1 MRRSKLYKKQVEVA
15 GFDAQKRY
23 SVSEAIALLKGMP
36 GVKFDQTAEVAFKLG
51 VDPRKS
57 DQTVRGAVALPR
69 GTGKTVRVAVVADG
83 ALAQDARDA
92 GADFVGYEDIVEK
105 IKGGWQDFDMLIATP
120 DAMRLVRPLG
130 RQLGPR
136 GLMPNPKTGTVTDQ
150 VGTAVREAKAGR
162 AEFRADRGACVHVP
176 FGKMSFEADALKE
189 NFDVIVEALLK
200 GMPGVTFDQTAEV
213 AFKLGVDPR
222 KSDQTVRGAVALPR
236 GTGKTVRVAVV
247 ADGPLAQDARDA
259 GADFVGYEDIVEKI
273 KGGWQDFDILIAT
286 PDAMRLVRPL
296 GRQLGPRGLMPNP
309 KTGTVTD
316 QVGTAVREAKAGRAE
331 FRADRGACVHVPFG
345 KMSFEADA
353 LKENF
358 DVIVDALNKAKPTTA
373 KGAYILSCTISAT
386 MTPGVKINVK
396 ELVRSKE

>member
-1 MRRSKLYKKQVEVA
+1 MRRSKLYKKQVGVA
-15 GFDAQKRY
+15 GFDSLKRY
-23 SVSEAIALLKGMP
+23 GVAEAIELLKGFP
-36 GVKFDQTAEVAFKLG
+36 AVKFDQTAEVAFKLG

-83 ALAQDARDA
+83 ALGQEARDA
-92 GADFVGYEDIVEK
+92 GADFVGYEDIVQK
-105 IKGGWQDFDMLIATP
+105 IKDGWQ
-120 DAMRLVRPLG
+120 
-130 RQLGPR
+130 
-136 GLMPNPKTGTVTDQ
+136 
-150 VGTAVREAKAGR
+150 E
-162 AEFRADRGACVHVP
+162 
-176 FGKMSFEADALKE
+176 
-189 NFDVIVEALLK
+189 
-200 GMPGVTFDQTAEV
+200 
-213 AFKLGVDPR
+213 
-222 KSDQTVRGAVALPR
+222 
-236 GTGKTVRVAVV
+236 
-247 ADGPLAQDARDA
+247 
-259 GADFVGYEDIVEKI
+259 
-273 KGGWQDFDILIAT
+273 FDILIAT

-316 QVGTAVREAKAGRAE
+316 QVGNAVREAKAGRAE

-345 KMSFEADA
+345 KLSFSAEA

-358 DVIVDALNKAKPTTA
+358 DVIVEALNKAKPTTA

>member
-1 MRRSKLYKKQVEVA
+1 MAKKVTGLIRLQIPAGAANPAPPIGPALGSAGCNIMEFCKQFNAATQSQSGTVIPVVITVYQDRSFTFICKSPPAAVLVKKAAGVASGAKKPGTEKAGKITRAQIREIVQIKKEDINRAAWESRWSMRRSKLYRKQVEVA

-23 SVSEAIALLKGMP
+23 SVAEAIALLKGMP

-189 NFDVIVEALLK
+189 NFDVIVEAL
-200 GMPGVTFDQTAEV
+200 
-213 AFKLGVDPR
+213 
-222 KSDQTVRGAVALPR
+222 
-236 GTGKTVRVAVV
+236 
-247 ADGPLAQDARDA
+247 
-259 GADFVGYEDIVEKI
+259 
-273 KGGWQDFDILIAT
+273 
-286 PDAMRLVRPL
+286 
-296 GRQLGPRGLMPNP
+296 
-309 KTGTVTD
+309 
-316 QVGTAVREAKAGRAE
+316 
-331 FRADRGACVHVPFG
+331 
-345 KMSFEADA
+345 
-353 LKENF
+353 
-358 DVIVDALNKAKPTTA
+358 NKAKPTTAKGAYILKPTTA

-386 MTPGVKINVK
+386 MTPGIKINVK